1 MQTRK
6 INSFVFCLFSFVLIL
21 SSCKRSTEPVYNPQN
36 LQLKVL
42 DVSCTEAWLSLQ
54 AKSDYL
60 NKTLKLFKDDKLILE
75 KPLATEDSLLYVDGL
90 WPNTGY
96 AFKAAVYE
104 GAELLTKSVT
114 VTATTMDTTSH
125 NFEWQT
131 FEFGGE
137 GGSSSFYDV
146 AIIDE
151 NDIWAVGEIYTAN
164 DKYNAAHWDGEKWEL
179 KKVPSII
186 CGNNSPIQSAIFTV
200 YSFSSNDV
208 WFSDGAELIHYNGY
222 NFKQDCSINT
232 LLTGRINKIWGTS
245 SSDLYVV
252 GNSGLIAHYDGQKWQ
267 RIESPEGA
275 SGTEFNF
282 HDIWSDINFYSGK
295 REILAVASVFE
306 YNRQGKQVVRIENK
320 NVSNIDTTGLPDALQ
335 SIWFKSGRIYYIGGD
350 GLYQKKLNTN
360 FSKRWYKIN
369 DLPRLYKNAIR
380 GTDINNIFVVGAYGL
395 ISHFNGKTWFNYN
408 EKNLPLIYGSYY
420 ALALTN
426 SIVVAVGFKD
436 EGGFIIMGL
445 KK

>member
-125 NFEWQT
+125 DFTWQT

-179 KKVPSII
+179 KKIDWDGVVSRLT
-186 CGNNSPIQSAIFTV
+186 CVFA
-200 YSFSSNDV
+200 FSSNDV
-208 WFSDGAELIHYNGY
+208 WFGVTNLIHWNGSKFEK
-222 NFKQDCSINT
+222 NINPVLNQFYYKT
-232 LLTGRINKIWGTS
+232 VNKIWGTS